1 MILECKE
8 LLKYQSCQHTEAYK
22 EVKPRLS
29 PPISFPLTQTGIA
42 SLFPPPEACGQLLPE
57 KSISALHDT
66 VFSHSNIF
74 YFFLRELIYIS
85 LSLKEAKQLRALC
98 VKCHYYLIY
107 LAFSCF
113 SVQIKCRWFRSIFL
127 LIIWK
132 KIKVLK
138 LVLILLVSLH
148 QLAPILHDCVWDT
161 AVSQSHI

>member
-74 YFFLRELIYIS
+74 
-85 LSLKEAKQLRALC
+85 
-98 VKCHYYLIY
+98 
-107 LAFSCF
+107 
-113 SVQIKCRWFRSIFL
+113 
-127 LIIWK
+127 
-132 KIKVLK
+132 
-138 LVLILLVSLH
+138 
-148 QLAPILHDCVWDT
+148 
-161 AVSQSHI
+161 